1 MGATFRR
8 FTPSTSDLKSSS
20 FVWLDDSVNTLQ
32 ESIDAQQR
40 LRLLINQLKT
50 FENIDLCEEY
60 IKSLSESD
68 RIVLIVSGTL
78 GQQIVPRVHEH
89 QQIVAIYVY
98 CGNKERNELWTKKF
112 SKVRGLAV
120 QLNDLISLIQSDQAK
135 QPYDRS
141 AEPLTFTS
149 FNSNVAKEK
158 LTVGLNG
165 QFLHSQLLIDCLLQ
179 MKSTTSDI
187 DELISIC
194 KQTYEKDKEQL
205 ALVQKFKNEYSSNQ
219 ALHWYTRDSLVY
231 QMLNKALREQNIH
244 LLFLFRFL
252 ISDLQNQLKKNQCS
266 SRLTVYR
273 GQLMWNKEL
282 NTLKHSIGE
291 LISINS
297 FLSTSLDRQL
307 AYKFLL
313 ESKDL
318 ERVLFEIEVDPQLPD
333 IKPFAEISSL
343 SFYPRE
349 KEVLFMLGSIFR
361 LVNMSHDRNGVWTIK
376 LTLFS
381 DHDHHLKAILN
392 HMKSEN
398 KQNKLDLI
406 MLGDVLQRMGKYNE
420 AEEYYRR
427 CLNGLP
433 SNDYHNI
440 STCYYALGRVADSKA
455 DYESSLKWFNK
466 SLNID
471 MQILKQND
479 PCIANTHNSIANV
492 YLTKGNYEQALE
504 SYNKALKI
512 FQYSFGEDNLNVA
525 LCLNNIGVV
534 YQQLKQYS
542 KAINHYQNA
551 LTIRKNHLPDNHA
564 DLGASYNNI
573 GIMHR
578 HLGHSDQALE
588 QYNRALK
595 IYKVSLPSN
604 HTDVA
609 MTLENIGIV
618 YEEKGNWKQ
627 ALSYYEEAS
636 TIYCEAFS
644 STHPNVVQI
653 KQSIQRVSSKLK

>member
-8 FTPSTSDLKSSS
+8 FTPRTSDLEISSL
-20 FVWLDDSVNTLQ
+20 VWLDDSVNTLQ

-50 FENIDLCEEY
+50 FESKDLCEEY
-60 IKSLSESD
+60 IKSLSELD
-68 RIVLIVSGTL
+68 RIILIVSGRL
-78 GQQIVPRVHEH
+78 GQKIVPSIHQQ

-98 CGNKERNELWTKKF
+98 CGTREKNELWIKQF
-112 SKVRGLAV
+112 PKVRGLAV
-120 QLNDLISLIQSDQAK
+120 QLNELISLIRSDQAK
-135 QPYDRS
+135 QPYNKND
-141 AEPLTFTS
+141 EPFTFTS
-149 FNSNVAKEK
+149 FNPKLDKEK

-179 MKSTTSDI
+179 IKSTTSDI

-194 KQTYEKDKEQL
+194 KQAYEKDKEQL
-205 ALVQKFKNEYSSNQ
+205 ALILKFKNEYLSDQ
-219 ALHWYTRDSLVY
+219 ALQWYTRDSFVY
-231 QMLNKALREQNIH
+231 RMLNKALREQDIH
-244 LLFLFRFL
+244 LIFLFRFL
-252 ISDLQNQLKKNQCS
+252 ISDLQKLLKKNQCS

-273 GQLMWNKEL
+273 GQLMWSEEFNI
-282 NTLKHSIGE
+282 LKHSIGE

-307 AYKFLL
+307 AYSFLR

-318 ERVLFEIEVDPQLPD
+318 ERVLFEIEVDSQLPD

-343 SFYPRE
+343 SFYPKE

-381 DHDHHLKAILN
+381 DHDHHLKSTLN
-392 HMKSEN
+392 YMKSED
-398 KQNKLDLI
+398 KQSELDLV
-406 MLGDVLQRMGKYNE
+406 MLGNVLQRMGRYNE
-420 AEEYYRR
+420 AEIYYRR
-427 CLNGLP
+427 CLNELP
-433 SNDYHNI
+433 SNDYQNI
-440 STCYYALGRVADSKA
+440 SACYYALGRVADSKA
-455 DYESSLKWFNK
+455 NYESSLEWFNK

-479 PCIANTHNSIANV
+479 PCIAKTHNSIANI
-492 YLTKGNYEQALE
+492 YQTKGNYEQALE
-504 SYNKALKI
+504 SYSKALTI
-512 FQYSFGEDNLNVA
+512 FQHSFGENDLNVA

-534 YQQLKQYS
+534 YQQQKQYS
-542 KAINHYQNA
+542 KALNHYQSA
-551 LTIRKNHLPDNHA
+551 LTIRKKRLPNNHP

-573 GIMHR
+573 GIVYR
-578 HLGHSDQALE
+578 HLGNSDEALK
-588 QYNRALK
+588 QYNLALK
-595 IYKVSLPSN
+595 IYEVSLPSN
-604 HTDVA
+604 HTDVG

-618 YEEKGNWKQ
+618 YEEKGDWKK
-627 ALSYYEEAS
+627 ALSYYEEAG
-636 TIYCEAFS
+636 TIYGEAFS

-653 KQSIQRVSSKLK
+653 KQSIQHVSSKLK

>member
-1 MGATFRR
+1 
-8 FTPSTSDLKSSS
+8 
-20 FVWLDDSVNTLQ
+20 
-32 ESIDAQQR
+32 
-40 LRLLINQLKT
+40 
-50 FENIDLCEEY
+50 
-60 IKSLSESD
+60 
-68 RIVLIVSGTL
+68 
-78 GQQIVPRVHEH
+78 
-89 QQIVAIYVY
+89 
-98 CGNKERNELWTKKF
+98 
-112 SKVRGLAV
+112 
-120 QLNDLISLIQSDQAK
+120 
-135 QPYDRS
+135 
-141 AEPLTFTS
+141 
-149 FNSNVAKEK
+149 
-158 LTVGLNG
+158 
-165 QFLHSQLLIDCLLQ
+165 

-361 LVNMSHDRNGVWTIK
+361 LVNMNHDRNGVWTIK

-381 DHDHHLKAILN
+381 DHDHPLKAILN

-398 KQNKLDLI
+398 KQSKLDLI

-512 FQYSFGEDNLNVA
+512 FQYSFGEDDLHVA